1 MFTLKKDI
9 WKMCIQNTAQ
19 KSRVGA
25 MLGTT
30 VLAVR
35 SVARLHGILSSNG
48 AGEVR
53 DFLSA

>member
-1 MFTLKKDI
+1 
-9 WKMCIQNTAQ
+9 MCIQNTAQ
-19 KSRVGA
+19 KSRAGT

-30 VLAVR
+30 VLAVMT
-35 SVARLHGILSSNG
+35 VVFLHGILSSNG